1 MWVGWTNG
9 FWFWFNDDICSKL
22 KLKYSSVV
30 VIFCEITIDD
40 KMVIRI
46 RNLGNGEIGVVMLM
60 LMSEFEVEKSF
71 WPLKSVAKE
80 PLKGNNLNKY
90 HDENGAC
97 WWIKNSGS
105 FLIL

>member
-1 MWVGWTNG
+1 
-9 FWFWFNDDICSKL
+9 L

-71 WPLKSVAKE
+71 
-80 PLKGNNLNKY
+80 
-90 HDENGAC
+90 
-97 WWIKNSGS
+97 
-105 FLIL
+105 